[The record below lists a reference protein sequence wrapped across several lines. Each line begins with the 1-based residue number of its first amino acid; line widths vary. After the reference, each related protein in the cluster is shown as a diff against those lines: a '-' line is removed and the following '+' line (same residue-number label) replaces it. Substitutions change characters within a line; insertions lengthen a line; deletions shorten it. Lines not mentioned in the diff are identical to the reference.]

1 MENLWLTKNETQGY
15 RSVYPAGAMASNE
28 YLHLVNIGEVKKMTV
43 GELFQR
49 VADHEKQYTNQL
61 KADALKR
68 EEERAKKSGKAS
80 KKCTRRESINK
91 RRKQE

>member
-1 MENLWLTKNETQGY
+1 
-15 RSVYPAGAMASNE
+15 MASDE
-28 YLHLVNIGEVKKMTV
+28 HLHPVNIGEVKKMTV

-49 VADHEKQYTNQL
+49 VAEHEKQYTDQL

-80 KKCTRRESINK
+80 KKRTQRESINK
-91 RRKQE
+91 RRR